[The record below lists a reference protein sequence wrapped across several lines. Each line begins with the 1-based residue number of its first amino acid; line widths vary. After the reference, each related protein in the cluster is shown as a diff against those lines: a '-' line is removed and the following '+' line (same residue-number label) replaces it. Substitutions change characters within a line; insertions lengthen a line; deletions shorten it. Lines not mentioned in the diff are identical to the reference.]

1 MLATVTGA
9 HAAEKAEKGADTY
22 PSRPIRV
29 IVPQAPGGSNDI
41 FARYIGSQVGER
53 LGKSVVIDNRPGA
66 EGMIGTDTVAKAVP
80 DGYTLLMTSTAFV
93 QNPAVIKKLP
103 YDPVKDFDWP
113 AMLGRGSVVIVAG
126 PSLPVN
132 NLKELVALGKAKP
145 NYITMASA
153 GGFMHFVSAMFRS
166 QAGMDA
172 TIALYKGG
180 APALTDVLGGHAH
193 MAVATMVTVNPYLKG
208 GKLKALAVGA
218 PKRLSVLPDVP
229 TAAEAGLP
237 YEASIWWAWSTAAG
251 TPAPVLNKLNTE
263 IAAILKLPETQKRFA
278 AEAAEV
284 EIRAICLSVDPE
296 KPQFWCLRQL
306 GQIVDQI
313 LGSNGDGSRRLR
325 ETDYDAA
332 APAGLRHEAADLDSE
347 AQWSRRHR
355 RLLASTPWHCTAC
368 ASPRPDRFLVGGAS
382 RAG

>member
-1 MLATVTGA
+1 MKLSLATSVALVLATVAGA

-41 FARYIGSQVGER
+41 FARYIGAQVGER
-53 LGKSVVIDNRPGA
+53 LGKPVVIDNRAGRRRHDRHRYRRQA
-66 EGMIGTDTVAKAVP
+66 AP

-93 QNPAVIKKLP
+93 MNPAVIKKLP
-103 YDPVKDFDWP
+103 YDPIKDFDWA
-113 AMLGRGSVVIVAG
+113 AMLGRGPVVITVG

-132 NLKELVALGKAKP
+132 TLKELVALGKAKP
-145 NYITMASA
+145 NHITMASA

-166 QAGMDA
+166 QAGMEA

-237 YEASIWWAWSTAAG
+237 
-251 TPAPVLNKLNTE
+251 
-263 IAAILKLPETQKRFA
+263 
-278 AEAAEV
+278 
-284 EIRAICLSVDPE
+284 
-296 KPQFWCLRQL
+296 LRSL
-306 GQIVDQI
+306 
-313 LGSNGDGSRRLR
+313 
-325 ETDYDAA
+325 
-332 APAGLRHEAADLDSE
+332 H
-347 AQWSRRHR
+347 
-355 RLLASTPWHCTAC
+355 
-368 ASPRPDRFLVGGAS
+368 LVGVVHGGRHAALRS
-382 RAG
+382 STS